1 MHEKDSSVFR
11 LDVNISSNGKYK
23 LKLPQGLTVRVQANV
38 DSTHQIA
45 AGGNPTNQIAAGGNP
60 TNHTAAGGNPTN
72 HSAAEANP
80 ANQIAAFKLA
90 PADKQVKIEN
100 ESVLNHSIEESGE
113 HTGDSQLVG

>member
-1 MHEKDSSVFR
+1 M
-11 LDVNISSNGKYK
+11 
-23 LKLPQGLTVRVQANV
+23 RVQANV
-38 DSTHQIA
+38 DSTNQIA
-45 AGGNPTNQIAAGGNP
+45 ASGNPANQIAAGGNP
-60 TNHTAAGGNPTN
+60 ANHTAAGGNPTN

-100 ESVLNHSIEESGE
+100 ESVLSHSIEESGE